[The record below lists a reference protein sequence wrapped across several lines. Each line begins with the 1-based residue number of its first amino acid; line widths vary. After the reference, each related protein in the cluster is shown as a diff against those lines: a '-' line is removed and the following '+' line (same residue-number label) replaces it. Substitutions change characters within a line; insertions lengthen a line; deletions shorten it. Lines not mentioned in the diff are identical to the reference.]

1 MNYYHF
7 DFTGIMLVF
16 YYTKKI
22 ILFIGKDLVFLVEKL
37 SAPTTTVTTYIEL
50 KLLIEEELTEIIP
63 YFALYAHCRRKHK
76 SKLKVAQKSH
86 YKKDLKTEDLYFILL
101 YFYSWLIQ

>member
-22 ILFIGKDLVFLVEKL
+22 ILFIGKDLDFLVEKL
-37 SAPTTTVTTYIEL
+37 SVPTTTVTTYIEL
-50 KLLIEEELTEIIP
+50 KLLIEEESAEIVS
-63 YFALYAHCRRKHK
+63 YFVLYTHCRCKHK
-76 SKLKVAQKSH
+76 SKLKVIQKSH
-86 YKKDLKTEDLYFILL
+86 YKKR
-101 YFYSWLIQ
+101 S